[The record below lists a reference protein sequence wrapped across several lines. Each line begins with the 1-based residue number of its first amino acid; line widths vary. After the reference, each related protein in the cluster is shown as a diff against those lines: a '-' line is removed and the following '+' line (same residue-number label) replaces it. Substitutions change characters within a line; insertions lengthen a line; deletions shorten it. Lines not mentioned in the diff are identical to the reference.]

1 MAGPDDL
8 KAQSSVEAAYDK
20 ALAERK
26 GNEFGRAIAD
36 DPKALGLPDNAESR
50 VRMAAGF
57 DGTSKSLKSGE
68 GADRLPVDAAT
79 VTAMLDRSRDQLC
92 TKAGPLLEQEI
103 VDLRVKIDKD
113 YTADGLKTLGKE
125 AERQYE
131 VAKLYEATC
140 AAPTAAQP
148 ITAPKI

>member
-1 MAGPDDL
+1 MADPSDL
-8 KAQSSVEAAYDK
+8 RAQGSVEAVYDK

-26 GNEFGRAIAD
+26 GAEFGKAIAD
-36 DPKALGLPDNAESR
+36 DPKALGLADNAESR

-68 GADRLPVDAAT
+68 GVDRLPVDPAA

-92 TKAGPLLEQEI
+92 SKAGPLLEQEI
-103 VDLRVKIDKD
+103 VDLRAKIDKEH
-113 YTADGLKTLGKE
+113 TADGLKALGQQ

-148 ITAPKI
+148 LSAPKI